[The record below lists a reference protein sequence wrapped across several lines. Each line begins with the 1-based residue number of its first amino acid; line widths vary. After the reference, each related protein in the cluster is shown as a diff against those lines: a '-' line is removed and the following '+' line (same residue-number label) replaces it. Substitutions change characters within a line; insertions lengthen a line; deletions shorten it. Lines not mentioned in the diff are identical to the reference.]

1 MRHPGT
7 DSLIGF
13 MEGSL
18 ADSQH
23 KLVKAHIEGCP
34 HCFIEMMEWSGLDES
49 LRFPALENPPE
60 DATRNCLATFQPRE
74 KESTVYQVIAV
85 IVFDSAFATEASGVR
100 GSSEARQIRLRGGDA
115 DVHLRISG
123 SNRRVFG
130 QIFQISNGN
139 FVAGAHINVL
149 RAGEVIS
156 TVVTDAMGEF
166 GFNLPQDGALNFEA
180 DLPSGQRLVGS
191 ISIDRRNQ

>member
-49 LRFPALENPPE
+49 LRFPALESPPE
-60 DATRNCLATFQPRE
+60 YATRNCLATFQPHE
-74 KESTVYQVIAV
+74 KESIFRQVIAA
-85 IVFDSAFATEASGVR
+85 IVFDSAFATEASGIR
-100 GSSEARQIRLRGGDA
+100 GSSEARQVRLRGGDA
-115 DVHLRISG
+115 DVHLRISS
-123 SNRRVFG
+123 SNQRIFG
-130 QIFQISNGN
+130 QIFQFSNGK
-139 FVAGAHINVL
+139 FVAGARINVL

-156 TVVTDAMGEF
+156 TVVTDDMGQF
-166 GFNLPQDGALNFEA
+166 AFNLPQGGALDFEA
-180 DLPSGQRLVGS
+180 DLPTGQRLVGN